1 MPPAPR
7 RAPVRWLALALALV
21 SLSVAVSASAQRG
34 GRGGDSAHATNRLP
48 LTPARSADFTTTK
61 GSWMSLDVSPD
72 GKTIVFDMLGDIYTM
87 PSGGGT
93 ARAITHGLAYDAQPR
108 FSPDGARVVFVSDRS
123 GGNNVWTMRPDGT
136 DTVAVTHGN
145 DNEYVSPRY
154 TPDGR
159 YIVVSKGGS
168 GPGGTAKL
176 WIYDVKGGNGTA
188 LITEPAQLK
197 TLGAAFEPN
206 GRYIWYARRTGD
218 WTYNAI
224 LPQYELAV
232 YDRETGRSTVTTSR
246 DGSAFRPE
254 ISHDGTWL
262 VYGTRY
268 EAQTGLRLR
277 NLETGMERWLAYP
290 VQRDDQESRAPLDV
304 LPGYA
309 FTPDNRA
316 IIASYGG
323 EIWRVPVDGSKATQ
337 IPFTANVSVAMG
349 PEVRFDYRVDDSAT
363 FHAHQVRDLAVA
375 PDGRRV
381 AFTSLD
387 HVYVVDSLGAT
398 PRRLTQ
404 MDTGEFQPVWSPDG
418 RSIAFVT
425 WNDAT
430 GGQIYRVSASGGQP
444 QRVTTEAAYYRD
456 LAWSPDG
463 RRLVAIR
470 ASARD
475 LQENAGTFDGGL
487 NRQLIW
493 VSATGGNATVIMP
506 AGTHAMPQFSAL
518 DTSRIFIY
526 SAADG
531 LISVRWDG
539 TDIKNILRV
548 TEPPTGRGGG
558 EGTAQ
563 LDGTDLPDP
572 TVAGVLEDNAGRG
585 GAQRVR
591 LSPSGDR
598 AVAQFGMNLYAVT
611 VPHGVGPNPAVVADP
626 KAAAF
631 PVRKLTE
638 IGGEFPTWSP
648 DGNTVYWGMGN
659 VIVSYDLARAQA
671 VDDSLKAA
679 REARAG
685 AGGAG
690 APADSAAR
698 DSAHASAGY
707 QPAEHPI
714 VVTATRDLPR
724 GTAVLRGARALTM
737 KGHEIIDDAD
747 IVIHNDR
754 IVAVGRRGSVA
765 IPAGAKILDMS
776 GKTIVPGFVDT
787 HYHTQWLVPDVHVG
801 QVWQYLAMLAYGVT
815 TTRDPQTSNTDVLTY
830 EDQVETGAM
839 VGPRIYSTG
848 PGVFSSEH
856 IKTLDDARDVLKR
869 YANYYHTN
877 TLKMYM
883 SGNRLTRQYII
894 MAAKELGL
902 MPTTEGGLDFKLEMT
917 HAMDGYPGVEH
928 ALPIAPLYDDVVT
941 FWAKSGTTNTPT
953 LIVSYGAP
961 FGENYWF
968 TNTNVH
974 DDPKVRHFHPEN
986 DIDEKTRRRGTGAGG
1001 SPGPGGWFRP
1011 EEYAFPLH
1019 AEFSKGVVEAGGRVG
1034 VGSHG
1039 QFQGLG
1045 YQWEMWMIAMGG
1057 MTPYDVLRSATI
1069 LGAEGIG
1076 MEKDLGSLEA
1086 GKMADLVVLDGNPLD
1101 NIRNTNT
1108 IKYVMKNGRLYDGN
1122 TLDEVYPRA
1131 RALPHYLWQD
1141 KVPRV
1146 EAGLNNH

>member
-1 MPPAPR
+1 MPRAPR
-7 RAPVRWLALALALV
+7 RAFVRWLALALALTLV
-21 SLSVAVSASAQRG
+21 VPPLSAQRG
-34 GRGGDSAHATNRLP
+34 GRAGDSARGQNRLP

-72 GKTIVFDMLGDIYTM
+72 GRTIVFDMLGDIYTV
-87 PSGGGT
+87 PVAGGT
-93 ARAITHGLAYDAQPR
+93 ATAITHGLAYDAQPR
-108 FSPDGARVVFVSDRS
+108 FSPDGSRIVFVSDRS
-123 GGNNVWTMRPDGT
+123 GGDNLWTMRPDGT

-145 DNEYVSPRY
+145 DNQYVSPRY

-159 YIVVSKGGS
+159 YIVASR
-168 GPGGTAKL
+168 GGTTGGVAKL
-176 WIYDVKGGNGTA
+176 WIYDVRGGNGTA

-197 TLGAAFEPN
+197 TLGAAMEPN
-206 GRYIWYARRTGD
+206 GRYIWYAQRTGD

-224 LPQYELAV
+224 FPQYELAV

-254 ISHDGTWL
+254 ISHDGKWL

-268 EAQTGLRLR
+268 EAKTGLRIR

-323 EIWRVPVDGSKATQ
+323 EIWRVPVDGTRATQ
-337 IPFTANVSVAMG
+337 IPFTAHVAVAMG
-349 PEVRFDYRVDDSAT
+349 PEVRFVYRVDDAAT

-375 PDGRRV
+375 PDGRRI
-381 AFTSLD
+381 AFTALD
-387 HVYVVDSLGAT
+387 RVYVIDSIGGV
-398 PRRLTQ
+398 PRRLAQ
-404 MDTGEFQPVWSPDG
+404 MDTGQFQPAWSPDG

-425 WNDAT
+425 WDDAT
-430 GGQIYRVSASGGQP
+430 GGEIYRVDANGGAP
-444 QRVTTEAAYYRD
+444 ERLTTEAAYYRD

-487 NRQLIW
+487 NRQLVW
-493 VSATGGNATVIMP
+493 VPATGGNATVVMP
-506 AGTHAMPQFSAL
+506 AGNHAMPQFSTL

-526 SAADG
+526 SPADG

-548 TEPPTGRGGG
+548 TQPPTAGAAA
-558 EGTAQ
+558 EPAQ
-563 LDGTDLPDP
+563 MAGTDLPDP
-572 TVAGVLEDNAGRG
+572 TVVGDLENNAGRG
-585 GAQRVR
+585 GAQRVL
-591 LSPSGDR
+591 LSPNGDR
-598 AVAQFGMNLYAVT
+598 AVAQFGMTIYAVT
-611 VPHGVGPNPAVVADP
+611 VPHGVGPAPTVVADP
-626 KAAAF
+626 AAAAF

-638 IGGEFPTWSP
+638 IGGEFPAWSP
-648 DGNTVYWGMGN
+648 DGNTVYWGIGN
-659 VIVSYDLARAQA
+659 VIAAYDLARAQQ

-679 REARAG
+679 REARGGNG
-685 AGGAG
+685 AQGGAG
-690 APADSAAR
+690 ADSAAR
-698 DSAHASAGY
+698 DSAHAASAY
-707 QPAEHPI
+707 KPAEHRVI
-714 VVTATRDLPR
+714 VTAARDIPQS
-724 GTAVLRGARALTM
+724 TAVLRGARALTM
-737 KGHEIIDDAD
+737 KGHEIIENAD
-747 IVIHNDR
+747 IVIRNDR
-754 IVAVGRRGSVA
+754 IVAVGKRGSVA
-765 IPAGAKILDMS
+765 IPTGAKVIDVS

-815 TTRDPQTSNTDVLTY
+815 TTRDPQTSTTDVLTY

-856 IKTLDDARDVLKR
+856 IKTMQDARDVLKR
-869 YANYYHTN
+869 YAEYYDTH

-883 SGNRLTRQYII
+883 SGNRLTREYII

-928 ALPIAPLYDDVVT
+928 ALPIAPLYDDVVN

-986 DIDEKTRRRGTGAGG
+986 DIDEKTRRRGSGAGD

-1019 AEFSKGVVEAGGRVG
+1019 AAFSKGVVEAGGRVG

-1057 MTPYDVLRSATI
+1057 MQPYDVLRCATI

-1076 MEKDLGSLEA
+1076 MEKDLGSLEP

-1108 IKYVMKNGRLYDGN
+1108 IEYVMKNGRLYDGN
-1122 TLDEVYPRA
+1122 TLDEVYPRV
-1131 RALPHYLWQD
+1131 RKLPHYLWQD
-1141 KVPRV
+1141 KVPHV
-1146 EAGLNNH
+1146 EAGLTGN